1 MRRPMSRSRRAW
13 IGTSWKMNKTR
24 AEAVA
29 YLAELNEWSGTSGL
43 DVDIAI
49 FPPFTALA
57 TAAAQLTSARRAPT
71 ADGTDRPSPSLHLGA
86 QNMHW
91 QANGA
96 QTGEISAEM
105 LLDCGVSVVELGHYE
120 RRQHYGETDHS
131 VNLKAR
137 AAIAAGLETVI
148 CVGDSAEDR
157 QYAVAPEVVARQVKI
172 AVRGLPPQA
181 LASVV
186 LAYEPAWAIGT
197 GGEQAE
203 PAEVEAIHR
212 VIRTAMGQSHGP
224 AATESVR
231 VVYGGSVDA
240 ASAGSYATQTTVD
253 GLFIGRSGL
262 TAAGLAGVIEEFCAV
277 APDAAGELVRLE
289 GSAHDTG

>member
-1 MRRPMSRSRRAW
+1 MH
-13 IGTSWKMNKTR
+13 KTR

-29 YLAELNEWSGTSGL
+29 YLAELREWSGTSAL

-57 TAAAQLTSARRAPT
+57 TAAAQLNSTAQLSSTAQLTSAHHAPT
-71 ADGTDRPSPSLHLGA
+71 GEPPSPSLHLGA

-96 QTGEISAEM
+96 QTGEISATM
-105 LLDCGVSVVELGHYE
+105 LLDCGVSIVELGHYE

-131 VNLKAR
+131 VNLKAS
-137 AAIAAGLETVI
+137 AAVTAGLETVI
-148 CVGDSAEDR
+148 CVGDSEQDR
-157 QYAVAPEVVARQVKI
+157 QYAVAPEAVARQVKI
-172 AVRGLPPQA
+172 AVGGLPPHA

-212 VIRTAMGQSHGP
+212 VIRAALSQSHGP
-224 AATESVR
+224 QAAEQVR

-240 ASAGSYATQTTVD
+240 ASAGGYAAQTTVD
-253 GLFIGRSGL
+253 GLFVGRSGL
-262 TAAGLAGVIEEFCAV
+262 TATGLIGVIEQFCA
-277 APDAAGELVRLE
+277 AATEAAAELAFLE
-289 GSAHDTG
+289 GSAHDSC